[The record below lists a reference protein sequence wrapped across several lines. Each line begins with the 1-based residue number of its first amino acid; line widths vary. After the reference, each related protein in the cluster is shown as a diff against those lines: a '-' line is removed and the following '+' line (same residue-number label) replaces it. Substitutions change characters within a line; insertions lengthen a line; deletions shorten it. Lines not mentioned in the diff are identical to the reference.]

1 MQNAQIVKTMIKIK
15 EVKLNETTISL
26 LELKVLFYKIDFH
39 YI

>member
-26 LELKVLFYKIDFH
+26 LELKVLFSKIDFH